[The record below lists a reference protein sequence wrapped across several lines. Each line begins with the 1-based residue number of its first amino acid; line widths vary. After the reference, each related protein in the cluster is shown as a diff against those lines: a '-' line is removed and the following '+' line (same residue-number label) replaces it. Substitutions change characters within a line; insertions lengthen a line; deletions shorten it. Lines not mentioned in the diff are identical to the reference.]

1 MAAYS
6 FKRQFVEP
14 IRAGTKRHTIRA
26 DRKDGRVPKVGEPLA
41 LYCGMRTKGC
51 FKILD
56 VNPPCTMVQ
65 RVYMSDQQGW
75 LLYSPSLE
83 AHIRRPKITIEEC
96 MLSLD
101 ECEQLA
107 RSDGFPDFATM
118 MAFWNGRLP
127 FTGNII
133 HWNPEARA

>member
-6 FKRQFVEP
+6 FKKQFVDP
-14 IRAGTKRHTIRA
+14 IRAGTKKHTIRA
-26 DRKDGRVPKVGEPLA
+26 DRKDGRVPKIGEPLA

-56 VNPPCTMVQ
+56 DNPPCTAVQ
-65 RVYMSDQQGW
+65 RIHISTYRAMSASWAGNLVFVDGVQ
-75 LLYSPSLE
+75 LDP
-83 AHIRRPKITIEEC
+83 
-96 MLSLD
+96 D

-107 RSDGFPDFATM
+107 RCDGFSDFAM
-118 MAFWNGRLP
+118 MMTFWDGRLP

-133 HWNPEARA
+133 HWR